1 MNAPHGFVLSR
12 QKLKTLKPEVAFG
25 SVAQGAYLVKER
37 EGAEVTLMASGSELM
52 LCLNAACD
60 LEVEGIKAN
69 VVSVPCLDLFN
80 EQDSAYKSEVIKSN
94 TKVLA
99 VEAATATE
107 YYRYADDVL
116 GMESFGASAPAN
128 LLFEKFGFTRKNIVA
143 RVKALV

>member
-1 MNAPHGFVLSR
+1 
-12 QKLKTLKPEVAFG
+12 
-25 SVAQGAYLVKER
+25 
-37 EGAEVTLMASGSELM
+37 MASGSELM

-60 LEVEGIKAN
+60 LEKEGVKAN

-80 EQDSAYKSEVIKSN
+80 EQDAEYKAQVIKSN

-128 LLFEKFGFTRKNIVA
+128 LLFEKFGFTTENVVKRA
-143 RVKALV
+143 KALV